1 MHVLVFRFN
10 FSGEST
16 LKAACQLPPER
27 RVTDFFVPFPVYS
40 VETFFPL
47 FSFPS
52 SSLKYILVDAR
63 ENINLRASKAIQVE
77 LKTIHFTAD
86 RGRYA
91 ASIDVTRNCAS
102 NEKVPGF

>member
-1 MHVLVFRFN
+1 MPASSGKTRHRFFRS
-10 FSGEST
+10 FSG
-16 LKAACQLPPER
+16 LFR
-27 RVTDFFVPFPVYS
+27 RNL
-40 VETFFPL
+40 FPL

-52 SSLKYILVDAR
+52 SSLKYILVHVR
-63 ENINLRASKAIQVE
+63 ENIYLRASKAIQVE